1 MLCYVQLVLFVIMLS
16 LFTIVYNKIISS
28 VVTVLRSELPLHNFR
43 IEKLQ
48 N

>member
-1 MLCYVQLVLFVIMLS
+1 MPPRVPASGPEPCGG
-16 LFTIVYNKIISS
+16 NKIMSS

-43 IEKLQ
+43 IEKFE